1 MLNNLRDSLQPH
13 LEKIG
18 RGFASTGISPNNWS
32 CVGLFFAFVSAF
44 IYGWNVE
51 FSLIIGG
58 IVLLIAGFFDI
69 VDGQVARI
77 SKKVTKSGGFLDSV
91 FDKIAEVAIFLG
103 ILVGGFAE
111 PYLVFLAITFSLL
124 VSYTRSRAESL
135 GVKLQGIGI
144 GERAERLL
152 VIAIVGI
159 IGFMEYAVIIV
170 IIIAAITFIQRIIV
184 TAKALKEPTKIA
196 PKKTI
201 TKAKPSSRKK
211 SSVRKKPS
219 RKKSSVRKKPSRK
232 K

>member
-18 RGFASTGISPNNWS
+18 KSFASTGISPNGWS
-32 CVGLFFAFVSAF
+32 CIGLVFAFASA
-44 IYGWNVE
+44 IVYGWNIE
-51 FSLIIGG
+51 YSLIIGG
-58 IVLLIAGFFDI
+58 VILLVAGFFDI
-69 VDGQVARI
+69 VDGQVARV
-77 SKKVTKSGGFLDSV
+77 SQKVTRTGGFLDSV

-152 VIAIVGI
+152 VIAIIGI
-159 IGFMEYAVIIV
+159 IGFMEYAVILSLIH
-170 IIIAAITFIQRIIV
+170 I
-184 TAKALKEPTKIA
+184 
-196 PKKTI
+196 
-201 TKAKPSSRKK
+201 
-211 SSVRKKPS
+211 
-219 RKKSSVRKKPSRK
+219 
-232 K
+232 

>member
-18 RGFASTGISPNNWS
+18 RGFASTGISPNGWS
-32 CVGLFFAFVSAF
+32 CVGLVFAFVSAF

-58 IVLLIAGFFDI
+58 LVLLVAGFFDI
-69 VDGQVARI
+69 VDGQVARV
-77 SKKVTKSGGFLDSV
+77 SQKVTKSGGFLDSI

-170 IIIAAITFIQRIIV
+170 IIIAAITFIQRIDQFV
-184 TAKALKEPTKIA
+184 TAKALGRKGRIILSKFSMF
-196 PKKTI
+196 
-201 TKAKPSSRKK
+201 SSFCR
-211 SSVRKKPS
+211 
-219 RKKSSVRKKPSRK
+219 
-232 K
+232 